1 MARNPRP
8 VAVAKAP
15 KAIPNDE
22 FSSPVF
28 GSAWLPRLCLGSFTS
43 EVDSDALIEA
53 DTEALVDAEAE
64 RLADVLNEVEIL
76 VEVLVLSEALKNAD
90 VEADSDTETLD
101 DVLIESEAMT
111 LSISRLSSDRI
122 AG

>member
-28 GSAWLPRLCLGSFTS
+28 GSAWLPRLCLGSLTS
-43 EVDSDALIEA
+43 EVDSEV

-64 RLADVLNEVEIL
+64 RLADVLNEVEVL
-76 VEVLVLSEALKNAD
+76 VEVLVLCDSLND
-90 VEADSDTETLD
+90 TDSLVE
-101 DVLIESEAMT
+101 IEN
-111 LSISRLSSDRI
+111 LLRLMLN
-122 AG
+122 

>member
-28 GSAWLPRLCLGSFTS
+28 GSAWLPRLCLGSLTS
-43 EVDSDALIEA
+43 EIDSEV
-53 DTEALVDAEAE
+53 DTEALVDAKAE
-64 RLADVLNEVEIL
+64 RLADVLNEVE
-76 VEVLVLSEALKNAD
+76 VLVLSEILKNTD
-90 VEADSDTETLD
+90 VEANSETEA
-101 DVLIESEAMT
+101 EA
-111 LSISRLSSDRI
+111 L
-122 AG
+122 A

>member
-28 GSAWLPRLCLGSFTS
+28 GSAWLPRLCLGFLTS
-43 EVDSDALIEA
+43 EVDSEV
-53 DTEALVDAEAE
+53 DTEALVDAKAE
-64 RLADVLNEVEIL
+64 RLADVLNEVE
-76 VEVLVLSEALKNAD
+76 VLVLSEILKNTD
-90 VEADSDTETLD
+90 VEADSDTEA
-101 DVLIESEAMT
+101 EALAEAEADADALALCHSLNDT
-111 LSISRLSSDRI
+111 DSLV
-122 AG
+122 